1 MTKPTSVFGL
11 TRTHLGARHALVG
24 PDGHVPSFL
33 PGVEKA
39 TTIVLISKEM
49 GARFT
54 QLLLTFTVGGGADFP
69 KNDTEAF
76 AYILSGSTQVEIDGA
91 TYELNAGSYV
101 FLPAGQA
108 WKLIGPVEGTQVS
121 LFLKKYVPFA
131 GIPFPEVV
139 VGHESQTVAQP
150 YLGDEDALLQILL
163 PDNPSFDLAANIFK
177 YNPGAHLPFV
187 ETHIMEHGLLM
198 LEGLGIYRL
207 ENAWYPVAAGDCI
220 WMAPYCPQW
229 FAAIG
234 KSPARY
240 LYYKD
245 VNRPVFP

>member
-1 MTKPTSVFGL
+1 MTISSVCGH
-11 TRTHLGARHALVG
+11 TRTHIGARHALIG

-39 TTIVLISKEM
+39 TTIVLISVEM

-54 QLLLTFTVGGGADFP
+54 HALLTFTAGGVAAFP
-69 KNDTEAF
+69 ANDTEAF
-76 AYILSGSTQVEIDGA
+76 AYILSGSVQFEAGGKSHGLV
-91 TYELNAGSYV
+91 AGSYI
-101 FLPAGQA
+101 FSPAGQA
-108 WKLIGPVEGTQVS
+108 WKLTRPVEGTQVN
-121 LFLKKYVPFA
+121 LFFKRYVPLA
-131 GIPFPEVV
+131 GIPSPEAV
-139 VGHESQTVAQP
+139 VGHESQVVSEP
-150 YLGDEDALLQILL
+150 FLGDDDARLQILL
-163 PDNPSFDLAANIFK
+163 PDKPSFDFAANIFNYK
-177 YNPGAHLPFV
+177 PGAHLPFV

-198 LEGLGIYRL
+198 LEGMGIYRL
-207 ENAWYPVAAGDCI
+207 EDCWYPVAAGDSI

-234 KSPARY
+234 KSPVRY